1 MKTVLLIAAMAI
13 PLHGQDRIVLYAGTI
28 ADLASTEYAISR
40 GYREANPILGQNRLR
55 RIGTATAVTVATD
68 LLFHKFVAP
77 RHPKIARVFNFSV
90 GFVHFGATGWNLSAT
105 RIKGD

>member
-1 MKTVLLIAAMAI
+1 MKVLLLIAVMAM

-28 ADLASTEYAISR
+28 ADLASTEYAIAQ

-68 LLFHKFVAP
+68 LLFHRFVTP
-77 RHPKIARVFNFSV
+77 RHPKIARVFNFAA
-90 GFVHFGATGWNLSAT
+90 GMAHFGAAGWNLSAQ
-105 RIKGD
+105 RIKQ